1 MRPILEELP
10 KWDILSEIMD
20 EVEVE
25 MHNAPHPEGKVICC
39 WVRSGFKIL
48 YADDVGVALTIPVQL
63 QL

>member
-25 MHNAPHPEGKVICC
+25 MHNAPHPEGNLF
-39 WVRSGFKIL
+39 VRTSL
-48 YADDVGVALTIPVQL
+48 EVRVERR
-63 QL
+63 